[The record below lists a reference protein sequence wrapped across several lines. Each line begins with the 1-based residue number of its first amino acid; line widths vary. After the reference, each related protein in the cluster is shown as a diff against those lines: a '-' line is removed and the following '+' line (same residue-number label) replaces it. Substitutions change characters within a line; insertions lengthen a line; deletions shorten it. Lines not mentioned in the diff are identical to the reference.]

1 MDISNKHNPMLELLL
16 RPAFC
21 VKDGRITQINSAA
34 APYLLSQGAEIAT
47 LLATGGEEHAAFES
61 GCLYLTLNIGGQAV
75 GATVVAM
82 DDCQLFLLEQASDF
96 SELRAFALA
105 AQAFREPLTGMN
117 SAAKLLKTDDAE
129 HLGQLNRRMHQMMR
143 IVSNMA
149 DAIDFCQAGTEQM
162 ELMDLNAV
170 LQELLDAA
178 TLQLQAADIRL
189 EATLPGQ
196 PVLTVADKSRVE
208 RAVYNLL
215 SNAAKQTPA
224 GGTVR
229 FELVQRGRL
238 YLSVTD
244 GGQNSPDANAYTR
257 YLRAPSI
264 TDGQNGIGLG
274 MVLVRAV
281 ATLHGGTVLID
292 RSKEGG
298 TRITMTLQ
306 LRSRTESKVRS
317 PLMRIDYA
325 GERDHGLQELA
336 DVLPSSL
343 YTPDKI

>member
-1 MDISNKHNPMLELLL
+1 MEIPNKHNPMLELLL

-21 VKDGRITQINSAA
+21 VKDGHITQINSAA

-47 LLATGGEEHAAFES
+47 LLASGGEEYAAFES

-117 SAAKLLKTDDAE
+117 SAAKLLNTDDME

-306 LRSRTESKVRS
+306 QRSRTESKVRS